1 MASAL
6 IATGDLMM
14 AAPPPLLGESK
25 EETSSESLQK
35 WINATFTNAS
45 TPLSQHVGKFAA
57 KHHLDES
64 SESGVCSKPS
74 THGNASPKAEE
85 STKFSVGDFQ

>member
-1 MASAL
+1 MASTF

-35 WINATFTNAS
+35 WINATFT
-45 TPLSQHVGKFAA
+45 TRW
-57 KHHLDES
+57 
-64 SESGVCSKPS
+64 
-74 THGNASPKAEE
+74 
-85 STKFSVGDFQ
+85 